1 MPYGTPQQTAL
12 DIEMG
17 FVGKRRV
24 YAMAWSVSEQ
34 RGLNTPTVTRTSS
47 FNVLFIDD
55 QAGNQVLLD
64 VLGFRNRGEM

>member
-17 FVGKRRV
+17 FVGKERV
-24 YAMAWSVSEQ
+24 YAMAWSVIEE
-34 RGLNTPTVTRTSS
+34 RGLNTTTVNRTKN

-55 QAGNQVLLD
+55 QAGYQVLLN
-64 VLGFRNRGEM
+64 VLRFRD